1 MGAPAL
7 LLSTVEDA
15 EPELLEVEDAE
26 PELPEVEEGVAM
38 TVLFKGVLDEPA
50 VAVPEV
56 VCEEV
61 TDAVA
66 SLTIVVEAV
75 PVVLT
80 GKDAVLEGSIPS
92 PSIVPTE

>member
-1 MGAPAL
+1 MAPFLKIVAPAL

-15 EPELLEVEDAE
+15 EPELTDVK
-26 PELPEVEEGVAM
+26 EGVAM
-38 TVLFKGVLDEPA
+38 TVLFKGVLDELA
-50 VAVPEV
+50 VAAPGV

-61 TDAVA
+61 MDDAVLPPLA
-66 SLTIVVEAV
+66 VVVVAG

-80 GKDAVLEGSIPS
+80 DKDVVLEESIPS